1 MRNLMK
7 NVAMLT
13 MTAAMAMAVTACYPS
28 SPAAGT
34 GTGTKDTGAAGTA
47 AGTVA
52 GTAAAS
58 EGAASGEAAYTLMFG
73 HAQTETHPYQ
83 ACFKEWAD
91 AVADKTGGDL
101 VIDLYPSNTLGSEED
116 IINSFKDSDTNWGYN
131 TDFARLG
138 TYVPELAMFN
148 LPYFVEDMDDIKQ
161 VEDLDM
167 VKEWIQ
173 KLEDDYDIKV
183 LSLNLVQGYRNVV
196 AGKPVTKPEDLKGL
210 TLRCP
215 NTEIWRAAVSSLGCS
230 VQGMGRG
237 DIYNNLVNKVIDG
250 YEDVY
255 PCIVSESYYE
265 IKNVNVI
272 SETHNIL
279 LLNPVVVDAGWF
291 NTLPE
296 DYQKILMETC
306 DEASSVCSE
315 KMLGQYTEE
324 ARKKCEEEGM
334 TVVDNSEI
342 DMDAFREAAKSSY
355 EQLGLTDTY
364 EEMMKALGR

>member
-1 MRNLMK
+1 MRKMMK
-7 NVAMLT
+7 RMAAVTMGMAIA
-13 MTAAMAMAVTACYPS
+13 MTATACS
-28 SPAAGT
+28 SNSGSAAPASTQKEGTDAAQSKEEKEEKGTEAAGE
-34 GTGTKDTGAAGTA
+34 
-47 AGTVA
+47 
-52 GTAAAS
+52 S
-58 EGAASGEAAYTLMFG
+58 YTLMFG

-83 ACFKEWAD
+83 ACFQEWAD
-91 AVADKTGGDL
+91 AVAKKTNGGL

-148 LPYFVEDMDDIKQ
+148 LPYFVETMDDINAVK
-161 VEDLDM
+161 ELDM

-173 KLEDDYDIKV
+173 ELEAENDIKV
-183 LSLNLVQGYRNVV
+183 VSLNLVQGYRNVV
-196 AGKPVTKPEDLKGL
+196 AGKAVTKPEDLKGL

-265 IKNVNVI
+265 IKNVNTI

-291 NTLPE
+291 NSLPE
-296 DYQKILMETC
+296 EYQTILMETC
-306 DEASSVCSE
+306 DEASSACSE
-315 KMLGQYTEE
+315 KMLGEFTEE
-324 ARKKCEEEGM
+324 AKQRCIDEGM
-334 TVVDNSEI
+334 TVIDHSEI
-342 DMDAFREAAKSSY
+342 DVDAFREAAKTSY

-364 EEMMKALGR
+364 NQVMEALGR

>member
-1 MRNLMK
+1 MKKLMK
-7 NVAMLT
+7 HVTAVTLGMAVIAS
-13 MTAAMAMAVTACYPS
+13 TAACS
-28 SPAAGT
+28 SGSGNT
-34 GTGTKDTGAAGTA
+34 GSTTA
-47 AGTVA
+47 APQTT
-52 GTAAAS
+52 TAAQSAAPEKKEETDSATTPS
-58 EGAASGEAAYTLMFG
+58 ETYTLMFG

-83 ACFKEWAD
+83 ECFQQWAD
-91 AVADKTGGDL
+91 AVAQQTNGGL
-101 VIDLYPSNTLGSEED
+101 TIDLYASNTLGSEED

-148 LPYFVEDMDDIKQ
+148 LPYFVETMEDIQAVK
-161 VEDLDM
+161 DLDV
-167 VKEWIQ
+167 VKEWIS
-173 KLEDDYDIKV
+173 KLESENDIKV
-183 LSLNLVQGYRNVV
+183 VSLNLVQGYRNVV
-196 AGKPVTKPEDLKGL
+196 AGKPVKKTEDLKGL

-255 PCIVSESYYE
+255 PCVVSESYYE
-265 IKNVNVI
+265 IKSVNTI

-291 NTLPE
+291 NSLPE
-296 DYQKILMETC
+296 EYQKALVETC
-306 DEASSVCSE
+306 DQACTACSD
-315 KMLGQYTEE
+315 KMLGEFTES
-324 ARKKCEEEGM
+324 AKQKCMDEGM
-334 TVVDNSEI
+334 TIIDNSEI
-342 DMDAFREAAKSSY
+342 DMDAFREAAKASY

-364 EEMMKALGR
+364 NEIMEALGK

>member
-1 MRNLMK
+1 MRKMMK
-7 NVAMLT
+7 RIAAVTVGLAMT
-13 MTAAMAMAVTACYPS
+13 MTATACS
-28 SPAAGT
+28 SNSGT
-34 GTGTKDTGAAGTA
+34 TA
-47 AGTVA
+47 APEKTE
-52 GTAAAS
+52 AAKGIETQVQAEAKKS
-58 EGAASGEAAYTLMFG
+58 ESGETYTLMFG

-83 ACFKEWAD
+83 ASFKEWAD
-91 AVADKTGGDL
+91 AVAEKTNGGL

-148 LPYFVEDMDDIKQ
+148 LPYFVETMDDINSVK
-161 VEDLDM
+161 DLDM
-167 VKEWIQ
+167 VKEWIN
-173 KLEDDYDIKV
+173 KLETENDIKV
-183 LSLNLVQGYRNVV
+183 VSLNLVQGYRNVV

-265 IKNVNVI
+265 IKNVNTI

-291 NTLPE
+291 NSLPE
-296 DYQKILMETC
+296 EYQTILMETC
-306 DEASSVCSE
+306 DETSSSCSE
-315 KMLGQYTEE
+315 KMLGEFTEE
-324 ARKKCEEEGM
+324 AKQKCIDEGM
-334 TVVDNSEI
+334 TVIDHSEI
-342 DMDAFREAAKSSY
+342 DVDAFREAAKASY

-364 EEMMKALGR
+364 NEVMKALGK